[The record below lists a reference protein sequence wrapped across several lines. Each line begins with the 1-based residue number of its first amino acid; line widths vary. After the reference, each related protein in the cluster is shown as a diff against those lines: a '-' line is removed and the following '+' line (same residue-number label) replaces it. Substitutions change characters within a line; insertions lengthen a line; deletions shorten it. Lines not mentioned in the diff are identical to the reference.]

1 MDTDN
6 SENRSLTNL
15 IIAVIVMFTVVL
27 ALLLAQLDN
36 LTIAVRP
43 SPQPVAQ
50 TTLQAIT
57 ITPMPIIVLPSST
70 AVSSPDGT
78 VSVTPTPPQSTAVA
92 VVPDCLIP
100 AGWQP
105 YVVQPGDTLYS
116 LSIRTGISADA
127 IVQGNCL
134 AMTKLTPGSVIYFP
148 AAPPPP
154 PPPCGPPSHWVRYTV
169 QYGDT
174 LYALAQRTGST
185 VYAIMQ
191 ANCMTSTTLY
201 AGQTIYL
208 PVYPVVPTMPP
219 PQPSV
224 TPLPTDTAVP
234 TNTAI
239 PTPTPSPVPPATMPL
254 PTTTATGTAT
264 STPPPINPVP
274 TRTPSITPSA
284 SPTGQPTMTVTPT
297 LAPPT
302 PTATI
307 PGYPPPPTLP
317 ATLPPYP

>member
-1 MDTDN
+1 MNDH
-6 SENRSLTNL
+6 SENRPLANL
-15 IIAVIVMFTVVL
+15 IIAVIVMFTVVI
-27 ALLLAQLDN
+27 ALLLAQLDS

-57 ITPMPIIVLPSST
+57 LTPMPIIILPSST
-70 AVSSPDGT
+70 AVSSPDT
-78 VSVTPTPPQSTAVA
+78 IASATPTPPQSTAVA
-92 VVPDCLIP
+92 VVPDCSIP

-116 LSIRTGISADA
+116 LSIRSGVSADT

-134 AMTKLTPGSVIYFP
+134 TMTSLTPGSVIYLP

-154 PPPCGPPSHWVRYTV
+154 PPPCGPPAHWVRYTV

-208 PVYPVVPTMPP
+208 RVYPVVPTMPP
-219 PQPSV
+219 PLPSA
-224 TPLPTDTAVP
+224 TPLPTMTMTAVP

-239 PTPTPSPVPPATMPL
+239 PPATSTMPPMPTATTTAVGTLPPTSPVPTQ
-254 PTTTATGTAT
+254 
-264 STPPPINPVP
+264 
-274 TRTPSITPSA
+274 TPSITPSA
-284 SPTGQPTMTVTPT
+284 SPTGQPTTTITPT

-317 ATLPPYP
+317 ATIPPYP

>member
-1 MDTDN
+1 MDADN

-15 IIAVIVMFTVVL
+15 IIAVIVMFTVVI
-27 ALLLAQLDN
+27 ALLLAQLDSLN
-36 LTIAVRP
+36 VAVRP

-57 ITPMPIIVLPSST
+57 LTPLPIIILPSST
-70 AVSSPDGT
+70 AAASPDAA

-92 VVPDCLIP
+92 VVPDCPIP

-116 LSIRTGISADA
+116 LSIRTGVSADT

-134 AMTKLTPGSVIYFP
+134 TMTSLTPGSVIYLP
-148 AAPPPP
+148 QTAPPP
-154 PPPCGPPSHWVRYTV
+154 PPPCGPPAHWVRYTV

-191 ANCMTSTTLY
+191 ANCMSSATLY

-208 PVYPVVPTMPP
+208 RVYPAAPTMPP
-219 PQPSV
+219 PMPSA
-224 TPLPTDTAVP
+224 TPLPTMTAVP
-234 TNTAI
+234 TITA
-239 PTPTPSPVPPATMPL
+239 TPPAPSNTPL
-254 PTTTATGTAT
+254 PTTTATIP
-264 STPPPINPVP
+264 STP
-274 TRTPSITPSA
+274 A
-284 SPTGQPTMTVTPT
+284 
-297 LAPPT
+297 
-302 PTATI
+302 AT
-307 PGYPPPPTLP
+307 
-317 ATLPPYP
+317 